1 MEIVKTVLSFLVAIT
16 ILVGVH
22 EMGHFLVAKFFRVKV
37 LVFSIGFGRALWSSK
52 RRDDQT
58 KFSVGAI
65 PLGGYVRM
73 LDESDNLALK
83 YPSETFSSKSAG
95 QKILISLAG
104 PVANFILTLVL
115 FFLIFSL
122 GPTSTSIKPILGA
135 PQTDSLLHDAGISGG
150 DLVLQINNRK
160 INSWA
165 DIQWELTRLDSE
177 TLDLEI
183 LPQGLS
189 SAESHII
196 VLGANPYPL
205 NWESVGIRPPK
216 IDLLP
221 KVGAINKQGTA
232 YQSDLRVND
241 LIVSVQ
247 GIQVSSWSDLV
258 ETIRSKP
265 GEEIN
270 LGVKRVEEFLQF
282 PLKIGVVEGDIGQI
296 GISPHSDGIIQRD
309 LIGETNSSSLT
320 SITKALQ
327 RTHDLIIFTLKMIVG
342 LIAGEV
348 GLNNLAGPIG
358 IADQAGK
365 TAELGLLSYLSF
377 LAVLSVSLGVI
388 NLFPLPM
395 LDGGHIVFHLYEL
408 ILGKKLPERVIV
420 KAQQI
425 GMIFL
430 LGLMFFVISNDLSR
444 YLGI

>member
-1 MEIVKTVLSFLVAIT
+1 
-16 ILVGVH
+16 
-22 EMGHFLVAKFFRVKV
+22 
-37 LVFSIGFGRALWSSK
+37 
-52 RRDDQT
+52 
-58 KFSVGAI
+58 
-65 PLGGYVRM
+65 
-73 LDESDNLALK
+73 
-83 YPSETFSSKSAG
+83 
-95 QKILISLAG
+95 
-104 PVANFILTLVL
+104 
-115 FFLIFSL
+115 LIFSL
-122 GPTSTSIKPILGA
+122 GPTSTSIKPILGS

-189 SAESHII
+189 SAESHTI
-196 VLGANPYPL
+196 VLGANSYPL

-241 LIVSVQ
+241 LIISVQ
-247 GIQVSSWSDLV
+247 GIQVSAWSDLV

-270 LGVKRVEEFLQF
+270 LGVKRFDEFLQF
-282 PLKIGVVEGDIGQI
+282 PLKIGVVDGNIGQI
-296 GISPHSDGIIQRD
+296 GISPHSDGIIQRE
-309 LIGETNSSSLT
+309 LIGETNSSALT

-365 TAELGLLSYLSF
+365 TAELGLSSYLSF

>member
-58 KFSVGAI
+58 KFSIGVI

-73 LDESDNLALK
+73 LDESDKLALK

-177 TLDLEI
+177 LLDLEI
-183 LPQGLS
+183 LPQGVG
-189 SAESHII
+189 SAESHTIE
-196 VLGANPYPL
+196 LGANSYPL
-205 NWESVGIRPPK
+205 NWDSVGIRPPK

-221 KVGAINKQGTA
+221 KVGVINKQGTA

-247 GIQVSSWSDLV
+247 GTQVSSWSDLV
-258 ETIRSKP
+258 EIIRSKP

-296 GISPHSDGIIQRD
+296 GISPHSDGIIQRE
-309 LIGETNSSSLT
+309 LIGETNSSALT

-425 GMIFL
+425 GMICL

>member
-52 RRDDQT
+52 CRDDQT
-58 KFSVGAI
+58 KFSVGVI

-73 LDESDNLALK
+73 LDESDKLALK

-135 PQTDSLLHDAGISGG
+135 PQIGSLLHGARVSGG

-160 INSWA
+160 VNSWA

-183 LPQGLS
+183 LPQGVS

-196 VLGANPYPL
+196 ELGANSYPL

-265 GEEIN
+265 GEEIS
-270 LGVKRVEEFLQF
+270 LGVKRAEEFFQF
-282 PLKIGVVEGDIGQI
+282 SLKIGVVDGNIGQI
-296 GISPHSDGIIQRD
+296 GISPHSDGIIQRE
-309 LIGETNSSSLT
+309 LIGETNSSALN

>member
-52 RRDDQT
+52 CRDDQT
-58 KFSVGAI
+58 KFSIGVI

-73 LDESDNLALK
+73 LDESDKLALK

-122 GPTSTSIKPILGA
+122 GPTSTSIKPILGS

-177 TLDLEI
+177 LLDLEI
-183 LPQGLS
+183 LPQGVG
-189 SAESHII
+189 SAESHTIE
-196 VLGANPYPL
+196 LGANSYPL
-205 NWESVGIRPPK
+205 NWDSVGIRPPK

-221 KVGAINKQGTA
+221 KVGVINKQGTA

-247 GIQVSSWSDLV
+247 GTQVSSWSDLV
-258 ETIRSKP
+258 EIIRSKP

-425 GMIFL
+425 GMICL

>member
-58 KFSVGAI
+58 KFSVGVI

-104 PVANFILTLVL
+104 PVANFTLTLVL

-122 GPTSTSIKPILGA
+122 GPTSTSIKPILGS

-189 SAESHII
+189 SAESHTI
-196 VLGANPYPL
+196 VLGANSYPL
-205 NWESVGIRPPK
+205 NWDSVGIRPPK

-221 KVGAINKQGTA
+221 KVGVINKQGTA

-247 GIQVSSWSDLV
+247 GTQVSSWSDLV
-258 ETIRSKP
+258 EIIRSKP

-425 GMIFL
+425 GMICL

>member
-52 RRDDQT
+52 SRDDQT

-73 LDESDNLALK
+73 LDESDKLARK
-83 YPSETFSSKSAG
+83 YPGETFSSKSAG

-115 FFLIFSL
+115 FLLIFSL

-135 PQTDSLLHDAGISGG
+135 PQIGSLLHGAGVSGG

-160 INSWA
+160 VNSWA

-183 LPQGLS
+183 LPQGVS

-196 VLGANPYPL
+196 ELGANSYPL
-205 NWESVGIRPPK
+205 NWESIGIRPPK

-270 LGVKRVEEFLQF
+270 LGVKRFEEFLQF
-282 PLKIGVVEGDIGQI
+282 PLEIGVVEGNIGQI
-296 GISPHSDGIIQRD
+296 GISPHSDGIIQRE
-309 LIGETNSSSLT
+309 LIGETNSSALT

>member
-1 MEIVKTVLSFLVAIT
+1 
-16 ILVGVH
+16 
-22 EMGHFLVAKFFRVKV
+22 
-37 LVFSIGFGRALWSSK
+37 
-52 RRDDQT
+52 
-58 KFSVGAI
+58 
-65 PLGGYVRM
+65 
-73 LDESDNLALK
+73 
-83 YPSETFSSKSAG
+83 
-95 QKILISLAG
+95 
-104 PVANFILTLVL
+104 
-115 FFLIFSL
+115 
-122 GPTSTSIKPILGA
+122 
-135 PQTDSLLHDAGISGG
+135 
-150 DLVLQINNRK
+150 
-160 INSWA
+160 
-165 DIQWELTRLDSE
+165 
-177 TLDLEI
+177 
-183 LPQGLS
+183 
-189 SAESHII
+189 
-196 VLGANPYPL
+196 
-205 NWESVGIRPPK
+205 
-216 IDLLP
+216 
-221 KVGAINKQGTA
+221 
-232 YQSDLRVND
+232 LRVND

-247 GIQVSSWSDLV
+247 GTQVSSWSDLV
-258 ETIRSKP
+258 EIIRSKP

>member
-52 RRDDQT
+52 CRDDQT
-58 KFSVGAI
+58 KFSIGVI

-73 LDESDNLALK
+73 LDESDKLALK

-115 FFLIFSL
+115 FLLIFSL

-177 TLDLEI
+177 LLDLEI
-183 LPQGLS
+183 LPQGVG
-189 SAESHII
+189 SAESHTIE
-196 VLGANPYPL
+196 LGANSYPL
-205 NWESVGIRPPK
+205 NWDSVGIRPPK

-221 KVGAINKQGTA
+221 KVGVINKQGTA

-247 GIQVSSWSDLV
+247 GTQVSSWSDLV
-258 ETIRSKP
+258 EIIRSKP

-425 GMIFL
+425 GMICL

>member
-52 RRDDQT
+52 CRDDQT
-58 KFSVGAI
+58 KFSIGVI

-73 LDESDNLALK
+73 LDESDKLALK

-177 TLDLEI
+177 LLDLEI
-183 LPQGLS
+183 LPQGVG
-189 SAESHII
+189 SAESHTIE
-196 VLGANPYPL
+196 LGANSYPL
-205 NWESVGIRPPK
+205 NWDSVGIRPPK

-221 KVGAINKQGTA
+221 KVGVINKQGTA

-247 GIQVSSWSDLV
+247 GTQVSSWSDLV
-258 ETIRSKP
+258 EIIRSKP

-425 GMIFL
+425 GMICL

>member
-73 LDESDNLALK
+73 LDESDDLALK
-83 YPSETFSSKSAG
+83 YPSETFSSKPAG

-122 GPTSTSIKPILGA
+122 GPTSTSIKPILGS

-189 SAESHII
+189 SAESHTI
-196 VLGANPYPL
+196 VLGANSYPL

-270 LGVKRVEEFLQF
+270 LGVKRFEEFLQF
-282 PLKIGVVEGDIGQI
+282 PLEIGVVEGNIGQI
-296 GISPHSDGIIQRD
+296 GISPHSDGIIQRE
-309 LIGETNSSSLT
+309 LIGETNSSALT

>member
-52 RRDDQT
+52 CRDDQT
-58 KFSVGAI
+58 KFSIGVI

-73 LDESDNLALK
+73 LDESDKLALK

-135 PQTDSLLHDAGISGG
+135 PQIGSLLHGAGVSGG

-177 TLDLEI
+177 LLDLEI
-183 LPQGLS
+183 LPQGVG
-189 SAESHII
+189 SAESHTIE
-196 VLGANPYPL
+196 LGANSYPL
-205 NWESVGIRPPK
+205 NWDSVGIRPPK

-221 KVGAINKQGTA
+221 KVGVINKQGTA

-247 GIQVSSWSDLV
+247 GTQVSSWSDLV
-258 ETIRSKP
+258 EIIRSKP

-425 GMIFL
+425 GMICL